1 MVQWSVLLRPLSV
14 PIAWLVVSAGG
25 TLSSLAATTHVES
38 GQDQWLLTVRLA
50 VLDRPVSRWMDRTRF
65 QPPTQEILQILN
77 LRQKLDEL
85 GHRLTETSFWSV
97 DEGKRLSRDNV
108 GREVINPT
116 HYQYLFN
123 SDQGINEGIFEAD
136 LISRGFRVGRFLEIV
151 DYEYQDRDP
160 AWPLIAYI
168 KNHVSGAIEALAEKL
183 HLGGEDVWAV
193 ADVFLNTNFPDTRR
207 RVAIRSPYC
216 GCMLIPRKDDGLH
229 VFLQLTPE
237 DVQMLDEA
245 KKQSASQGLHSSE
258 AFKLLDIAQ
267 SQAQKLLRPYKIVN
281 TFRDQRGSVFL
292 LGDAC
297 HTYSLKAGQGMNIS
311 ISAAYNLTW
320 KLALVMKG
328 LASPELLD
336 TYETERKHVA
346 TLLINFDAKFAEAF
360 TQRTNLDDT
369 KFTLVNMK
377 STEPAIPGKRL
388 LSVPLI
394 RQLGGNSVQLLD
406 EMPADG
412 RFHLFVYASRPLTS
426 EAFVRLSE
434 FLSSPKSPVHRFSE
448 KTPHH
453 LGSFHQETITSAYP
467 KANFNYVV
475 DVSLLHTT
483 PHLEV
488 DLELLPQ
495 PLSDKWPTRVD
506 EDFDSKG
513 HVIHGIS
520 EEDGAL
526 VLVRP
531 DGYVSVVTALDKP
544 QVIVDFLDSFSVDG
558 GCVQEGFFPV
568 KM

>member
-1 MVQWSVLLRPLSV
+1 VSFQSPFYFPRLISCA
-14 PIAWLVVSAGG
+14 IA
-25 TLSSLAATTHVES
+25 T
-38 GQDQWLLTVRLA
+38 
-50 VLDRPVSRWMDRTRF
+50 P
-65 QPPTQEILQILN
+65 
-77 LRQKLDEL
+77 
-85 GHRLTETSFWSV
+85 
-97 DEGKRLSRDNV
+97 
-108 GREVINPT
+108 
-116 HYQYLFN
+116 YQYLFN
-123 SDQGINEGIFEAD
+123 SDQGITEGIFEAD
-136 LISRGFRVGRFLEIV
+136 LNSRGFKIDRFLEIV

-160 AWPLIAYI
+160 TWPLIAYI
-168 KNHVSGAIEALAEKL
+168 KNHVSGAIEAWQTKYILGTDGARSTIRRMTGVTTQSQ
-183 HLGGEDVWAV
+183 GGEDVWAV

-207 RVAIRSPYC
+207 RVAIRSPYG
-216 GCMLIPRKDDGLH
+216 GCMLIPRKDEGLR

-237 DVQMLDEA
+237 NVQMLDEA
-245 KKQSASQGLHSSE
+245 KKQSASQGLHSNE
-258 AFKLLDIAQ
+258 AFKLLDIVQ
-267 SQAQKLLRPYKIVN
+267 SQARKLLRPYKFEITKVLWISRYTVSQRIVN
-281 TFRDQRGSVFL
+281 KFRDQCGSVFL

-297 HTYSLKAGQGMNIS
+297 HTHSPKAGQGMNVS
-311 ISAAYNLTW
+311 ISDAYNLTW

-328 LASPELLD
+328 LASPKLLD
-336 TYETERKHVA
+336 TYETERKYIA
-346 TLLINFDAKFAEAF
+346 MQLINFDAKFAKAF

-369 KFTLVNMK
+369 TLYDLWQENVGFTSGCGYRYPQGLLVSDQTSTLVNVK
-377 STEPAIPGKRL
+377 ATEPAIPGKRL
-388 LSVPLI
+388 LSIPLI

-412 RFHLFVYASRPLTS
+412 RFHLFVYAGRSLTS
-426 EAFVRLSE
+426 KTFLRLSE
-434 FLSSPKSPVHRFSE
+434 FLSSPSSPVHRFSK

-453 LGSFHQETITSAYP
+453 LGPFHQEDITSTYP
-467 KANFNYVV
+467 KANFDYVV
-475 DVSLLHTT
+475 DLFLLHTT

-495 PLSDKWPTRVD
+495 PFSNKWSARVY
-506 EDFDSKG
+506 EDVDSKG